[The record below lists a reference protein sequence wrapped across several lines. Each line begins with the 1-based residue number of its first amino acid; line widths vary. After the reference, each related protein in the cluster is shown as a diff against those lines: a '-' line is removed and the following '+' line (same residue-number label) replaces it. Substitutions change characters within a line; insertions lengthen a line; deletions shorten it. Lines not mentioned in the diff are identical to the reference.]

1 MQTNSLSRLGSRLQD
16 AFAVAD
22 YDDKTRRS
30 MAISVGL
37 RLLALGPP
45 FILLYAYLKLPTA
58 AWVLGVTECVNLV
71 ALIQLGRHRDPRTWS
86 WVIVLGLM
94 GATFGTLYTGGG
106 LRSPGCAWLL
116 LGPLLGCYLFGFGG
130 ATITALL
137 TVTGLAAYATY
148 EHVAGVIPHHVPEQL
163 QNPYNFLIVAT
174 AVLATLAITNSWM
187 AMLHRERLRQ
197 GDAERALGNAIGSLT
212 EAVSI
217 FETERGQ
224 RSVRARQENPAAR
237 SLRESLEKSG
247 HGLTALLG
255 VDALDTETLT
265 GLSYVSSEK
274 ALRVKHPVSNAFF
287 EARVTTSQDGFVL
300 CLSDVS
306 MHVEIEEQMR
316 RATQEALEASRM
328 KSEFLATMSHE
339 IRTPMNG
346 ILGMTELALQ
356 GELHAEQRDCL
367 LTVRDCADNL
377 LHLINDILDLSKI
390 EAGRIELESVPFDL
404 IEVLEGVQDGL
415 TPKATEKGLDW
426 NAFARPSVCTRLVG
440 DPLRLRQ
447 VLLNLASNA
456 IKFTEKGQVTLEVM
470 TLKEVESGRT
480 RLRFEMRDTGIGISD
495 EGRSRLFQK
504 FVQADSSTTRRY
516 GGTGLGLAIS
526 RQLVQLM
533 GGEMDVEST
542 PGAGSCFFFEADFA
556 CDRAAETEPDAADL
570 LVGRRVLVVDDVE
583 VNRRVLAGQAR
594 RLGCRYD
601 AAGSAEEAL
610 ELLHK
615 ATEAGDPYF
624 CVWTDQCMPG
634 LTGIELGRK
643 IRADRRNDA
652 TRLMLLSS
660 FQDLGDDAE
669 TRAAGFQSWNAKPV
683 KLAVLRQEMTRLV
696 STPAPQATAPRANVA
711 PDATPTATAPVP
723 ESVTSTPSAAQ
734 FRPTARERLLL
745 AEDNPVNRKLAL
757 KMLERAGFAADVAIN
772 GAEALAKVQQNRYDI
787 VLMDCQM
794 PDMDGYEATRRI
806 RALGIQYAK
815 LPIVALTANAMVGDR
830 EKCLAAGMSD
840 YLSKPL
846 RQDEFLAMLERWLG
860 RAVAPRV

>member
-1 MQTNSLSRLGSRLQD
+1 MSKLSRIHERLQD

-22 YDDKTRRS
+22 YDDRTRRS
-30 MAISVGL
+30 MALSVGL

-45 FILLYAYLKLPTA
+45 FILLYAYLNLTTA
-58 AWVLGVTECVNLV
+58 AWVIALAECINVV
-71 ALIQLGRHRDPRTWS
+71 ALVQLARRKDPRTWS

-94 GATFGTLYTGGG
+94 GAIFGTLYTGGG

-130 ATITALL
+130 ATITVLL
-137 TVTGLAAYATY
+137 TVTGLAGYAIW
-148 EHVAGVIPHHVPEQL
+148 EDAVGVIPHMVPERL
-163 QNPYNFLIVAT
+163 QNPWNFLIVAT
-174 AVLATLAITNSWM
+174 AVLSTLAITNSWM
-187 AMLHRERLRQ
+187 SMLRRERQRQ
-197 GDAERALGNAIGSLT
+197 SDAERALGNAIGSLT

-217 FETERGQ
+217 FEAEQGPRGVCG
-224 RSVRARQENPAAR
+224 VRARQENPAAKA
-237 SLRESLEKSG
+237 LRESLEQSG
-247 HGLTALLG
+247 NGLTDLLG
-255 VDALDTETLT
+255 VDVLDAETLT
-265 GLSYVSSEK
+265 GLSFVSAEK
-274 ALRVKHPVSNAFF
+274 ALRVRHPVSGASF
-287 EARVTTSQDGFVL
+287 EARVTHSQDGYVL

-306 MHVEIEEQMR
+306 MHVEIEQQLR
-316 RATQEALEASRM
+316 RASQEALEASRL

-356 GELHAEQRDCL
+356 GQLEQEQRDCL
-367 LTVRDCADNL
+367 LTVHDCAENL

-390 EAGRIELESVPFDL
+390 EAGRIELESVSFDL

-415 TPKATEKGLDW
+415 APKAAEKGLEW
-426 NAFARPSVCTRLVG
+426 NAFARPSVPTRLVG

-456 IKFTEKGQVTLEVM
+456 IKFTERGQVTLEVSAS
-470 TLKEVESGRT
+470 EPGADGAA
-480 RLRFEMRDTGIGISD
+480 RLRFEVRDTGIGIS
-495 EGRSRLFQK
+495 EEARTRLFQK

-526 RQLVQLM
+526 QQLVQLM
-533 GGEMDVEST
+533 GGDLEVDST
-542 PGAGSCFFFEADFA
+542 PGAGSCFHFDATFA
-556 CDRAAETEPDAADL
+556 RDAAGDAQPDAADV

-594 RLGCRYD
+594 RLGCRYEV
-601 AAGSAEEAL
+601 AESAEQAL
-610 ELLHK
+610 ALLAA
-615 ATEAGDPYF
+615 ATQEGDPFF

-634 LTGIELGRK
+634 LTGLELGRQ
-643 IRADRRNDA
+643 IRADRRNDV

-660 FQDLGDDAE
+660 FHDFGDDAVA
-669 TRAAGFQSWNAKPV
+669 RSAGFQSWSAKPV
-683 KLAVLRQEMTRLV
+683 KLAMLRKEMLRLV
-696 STPAPQATAPRANVA
+696 SAP
-711 PDATPTATAPVP
+711 TPTAASARGSAETSARVDDAPPAP
-723 ESVTSTPSAAQ
+723 EGVAAVGATDA
-734 FRPTARERLLL
+734 RMPARERLLL

-757 KMLERAGFAADVAIN
+757 KLLERAGFTADVATN
-772 GAEALAKVQQNRYDI
+772 GAEALALVSAHRYDL

-794 PDMDGYEATRRI
+794 PEMDGYEASRRI
-806 RALGIQYAK
+806 RALGGAHAR

-846 RQDEFLAMLERWLG
+846 RQGEFLATLERWLG
-860 RAVAPRV
+860 RAVTVRT

>member
-1 MQTNSLSRLGSRLQD
+1 MRTSTLSRVSERLQD
-16 AFAVAD
+16 AFVAAD
-22 YDDKTRRS
+22 YDEQTRRS

-58 AWVLGVTECVNLV
+58 AWVLTIAELLNLT
-71 ALIQLGRHRDPRTWS
+71 ALVQLGRRKSSYTWG

-94 GATFGTLYTGGG
+94 GAIFGTLYVGGG
-106 LRSPGCAWLL
+106 LRSPASAWLL
-116 LGPLLGCYLFGFGG
+116 LSPLLGCYLFGLRG
-130 ATITALL
+130 ATITVLL
-137 TVTGLAAYATY
+137 TVAGLAGYAVWEY
-148 EHVAGVIPHHVPEQL
+148 SVGVIPHMVPESL
-163 QNPYNFLIVAT
+163 QNPWNFLIVAT

-187 AMLHRERLRQ
+187 AMLGRERQRQ

-217 FETERGQ
+217 YETEAGK
-224 RSVRARQENPAAR
+224 RSVRARNENPASKA
-237 SLRESLEKSG
+237 LRKSLEESG
-247 HGLTALLG
+247 HGLAALLG
-255 VDALDTETLT
+255 VEVLDVETLT
-265 GLSYVSSEK
+265 GLSYVSTEN
-274 ALRVKHPVSNAFF
+274 ALRVKHPVTGAFF
-287 EARVTTSQDGFVL
+287 DARVTTSQDGFVL

-306 MHVEIEEQMR
+306 MHVAIEEQLR
-316 RATQEALEASRM
+316 RATHEALEASRL

-356 GELHAEQRDCL
+356 GELLSEQRDCL
-367 LTVRDCADNL
+367 LTVHDCAENL

-390 EAGRIELESVPFDL
+390 EAGRIELEVVPFDL
-404 IEVLEGVQDGL
+404 IDVLEGVQDGL
-415 TPKATEKGLDW
+415 SPKAAEKGLEW
-426 NAFARPSVCTRLVG
+426 NAFARPSVNTRLVG

-456 IKFTEKGQVTLEVM
+456 IKFTESGQVTLEVSA
-470 TLKEVESGRT
+470 LEGGAEGAT
-480 RLRFEMRDTGIGISD
+480 RLRFEMRDTGIGVS
-495 EGRSRLFQK
+495 EEARARLFQK

-533 GGEMDVEST
+533 GGELEVESS
-542 PGAGSCFFFEADFA
+542 PGKGSCFFFEAVFMRDT
-556 CDRAAETEPDAADL
+556 AAATQPEVADV

-594 RLGCRYD
+594 RLGCRYEV
-601 AAGSAEEAL
+601 AESAEQALAKVSEAA
-610 ELLHK
+610 ES
-615 ATEAGDPYF
+615 GDPFF

-634 LTGIELGRK
+634 KSGLELGRM
-643 IRADRRNDA
+643 IRADHRNDA

-660 FQDLGDDAE
+660 YHDFHDSSEA
-669 TRAAGFQSWNAKPV
+669 RAAGFQSWNSKPIR
-683 KLAVLRQEMTRLV
+683 LALLRQEMSRLV
-696 STPAPQATAPRANVA
+696 SAPAPQGA
-711 PDATPTATAPVP
+711 
-723 ESVTSTPSAAQ
+723 EEPSASVPPTVVKAATEA
-734 FRPTARERLLL
+734 RPQARERLLL

-757 KMLERAGFAADVAIN
+757 KMLERAGFLADVATN
-772 GAEALAKVQQNRYDI
+772 GAEAIDKVKQNTYDL

-794 PDMDGYEATRRI
+794 PEMDGYEATRKI
-806 RALGIQYAK
+806 RALGGVASQ

-830 EKCLAAGMSD
+830 EKCMAAGMSD

-846 RQDEFLAMLERWLG
+846 RQDEFHAMLERWLG
-860 RAVAPRV
+860 RAVSVK